1 VITKVI
7 KMRYITYDYPM
18 KKLIEKIN
26 LAEYYNIANGVK
38 TDNRVHELKIYAKYW
53 DDIDSG
59 RKTFE
64 IRKNDRDYRED
75 DILVFRKYDPVTDS
89 TDKNWVL
96 ICRVTYIT
104 DLKDIGLDG
113 YVGMSIILLYPDE
126 TVRVS
131 MKGL

>member
-1 VITKVI
+1 VKKGI
-7 KMRYITYDYPM
+7 KMGYITYNIPM
-18 KKLIEKIN
+18 KMLLELIN
-26 LAEYYNIANGVK
+26 PAEYYNIANGVK
-38 TDNRVHELKIYAKYW
+38 TDNRVHELKIYTKYW
-53 DDIDSG
+53 DDIYSG

-64 IRKNDRDYRED
+64 IRKNDRDYKED

-113 YVGMSIILLYPDE
+113 YAGMSIIQLYPDE

-131 MKGL
+131 MEGL

>member
-1 VITKVI
+1 VKKGI
-7 KMRYITYDYPM
+7 KMRYITYDYTM
-18 KKLIEKIN
+18 KKLIEEIDPT
-26 LAEYYNIANGVK
+26 EYYNIANGIK

-53 DDIDSG
+53 DDIYNG

-75 DILVFRKYDPVTDS
+75 NILAFRKYDPVTDS
-89 TDKNWVL
+89 IDRNHIL

-104 DLKDIGLDG
+104 DLKDIGLNG
-113 YVGMSIILLYPDE
+113 YVGMSIIQLYPDG

-131 MKGL
+131 MEGL

>member
-1 VITKVI
+1 
-7 KMRYITYDYPM
+7 MGYITYDYPM
-18 KKLIEKIN
+18 KKLIEQIDP
-26 LAEYYNIANGVK
+26 AEYYNIANGVK

-53 DDIDSG
+53 DDIYSG

-64 IRKNDRDYRED
+64 IRKNDRDYKED
-75 DILVFRKYDPVTDS
+75 DILVFRKYDPATDS

-113 YVGMSIILLYPDE
+113 YVGMSIIQLYPDGS
-126 TVRVS
+126 VRVS
-131 MKGL
+131 MEGL

>member
-1 VITKVI
+1 
-7 KMRYITYDYPM
+7 MRYITYDYPM
-18 KKLIEKIN
+18 KKFIEEID

-53 DDIDSG
+53 DDIYSG

-75 DILVFRKYDPVTDS
+75 DILVFRKYDPATDS

-113 YVGMSIILLYPDE
+113 YVGMSIIPLYPDG
-126 TVRVS
+126 TVRVL
-131 MKGL
+131 MEGL

>member
-1 VITKVI
+1 
-7 KMRYITYDYPM
+7 MRYITYDYPM
-18 KKLIEKIN
+18 KKFIEEID

-53 DDIDSG
+53 DDIYSG

-113 YVGMSIILLYPDE
+113 YVGMSIIQLYPDG
-126 TVRVS
+126 TIII
-131 MKGL
+131 K

>member
-1 VITKVI
+1 
-7 KMRYITYDYPM
+7 MRYITYDYPM
-18 KKLIEKIN
+18 KKLIEEIDP
-26 LAEYYNIANGVK
+26 AEYYNIANGVK

-53 DDIDSG
+53 DDIYSG

-64 IRKNDRDYRED
+64 IRKNDRDYRKD

-113 YVGMSIILLYPDE
+113 YVGMSIIQLYPDG

-131 MKGL
+131 MEGL